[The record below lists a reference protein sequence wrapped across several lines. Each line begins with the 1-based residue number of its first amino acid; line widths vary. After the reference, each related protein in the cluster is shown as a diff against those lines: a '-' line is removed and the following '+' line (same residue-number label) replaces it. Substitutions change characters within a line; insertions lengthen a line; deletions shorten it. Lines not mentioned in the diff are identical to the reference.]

1 MFIWFL
7 SLIISTLEHSHLF
20 PPFHSRSNPHRA
32 TKIIFPQNYFTT
44 ITSLLRNLHNDIIFM
59 TSDTKLQSQDS
70 NLNNY
75 ILSPF
80 GITITDT
87 IFNSECGVR
96 VGDWQRFLV
105 EVAQGL

>member
-1 MFIWFL
+1 
-7 SLIISTLEHSHLF
+7 
-20 PPFHSRSNPHRA
+20 
-32 TKIIFPQNYFTT
+32 
-44 ITSLLRNLHNDIIFM
+44 M